1 MAFPASGG
9 KCLFSFARKTRM
21 AMPKYLNL
29 IGILTILAAL
39 SYCSGPA
46 EDRQAGEADAP
57 EQLSEETRQ
66 KYLKQGK
73 TIASATFAA
82 LSGNLQAALQRGGV
96 EEAAPYCQTVAMPLV
111 DSLSEVYDARIRRTS
126 LKVRNPQ
133 DEPTAEER
141 RILEAYHR
149 QAEAGKALKPQI
161 HRMENGEIGFF
172 APIHVMSLCLK
183 CHGKVGEDLS
193 AKDYALIKELYP
205 QDEAIG
211 YAEGDLR
218 GMWSI
223 AFARQ

>member
-1 MAFPASGG
+1 M
-9 KCLFSFARKTRM
+9 T
-21 AMPKYLNL
+21 KYPYL
-29 IGILTILAAL
+29 IGILAILTAL

-46 EDRQAGEADAP
+46 GDQQSTESTEATAP
-57 EQLSEETRQ
+57 GQLSEEARRE
-66 KYLKQGK
+66 YLKQGK

-82 LSGNLQAALQRGGV
+82 LSGNLQAALKRGGV

-141 RILEAYHR
+141 QILKAYHR
-149 QAEAGKALKPQI
+149 QAEAGKPLNPQVQLL
-161 HRMENGEIGFF
+161 ENGEVGFF
-172 APIHVMSLCLK
+172 APIHIMPLCLK
-183 CHGKVGEDLS
+183 CHGKIGEDLS
-193 AKDYALIKELYP
+193 KKDYALIRELYP